1 MTLTPGTFVRV
12 GLLLLAAVVTQVSGF
27 AGIRVFG
34 GAPDLLPLVVA
45 AVALRGGSVAGAAVG
60 FATGLLAD
68 LALGHNLG
76 ASSLVLTAVGYG
88 VGRFGELRDPA
99 HGLIAVPVGGGATL
113 GYVAAFAA
121 VSFMLEIDVTVSALV
136 LRDALVTVV
145 LNAWLALP
153 VFGIVNRLLRP
164 VLAVEPGRRR
174 RSAET
179 RPTGPIGLRGLE
191 V

>member
-1 MTLTPGTFVRV
+1 VILTFGTVVRV
-12 GLLLLAAVVTQVSGF
+12 GLLLLAAVIVQISGF
-27 AGIRVFG
+27 SGIRIFG
-34 GAPDLLPLVVA
+34 GVPDLIPLVVA
-45 AVALRGGSVAGAAVG
+45 AIALYAGSVTGAGVG
-60 FATGLLAD
+60 FACGLLAD

-99 HGLIAVPVGGGATL
+99 HGLIAIPVGGGATL
-113 GYVAAFAA
+113 GYVVAFGA
-121 VSFMLEIDVTVSALV
+121 VNFMLEIDANVSALV
-136 LRDALVTVV
+136 LRDALVTVM

-153 VFGIVNRLLRP
+153 VFGIVKRLLRP
-164 VLAVEPGRRR
+164 VLAIEPGRRS

-179 RPTGPIGLRGLE
+179 RPTGPLGLRGLE

>member
-1 MTLTPGTFVRV
+1 VTVSVGAVVRV
-12 GLLLLAAVVTQVSGF
+12 GLLLLVAVVTQISGF
-27 AGIRVFG
+27 SGLRVFG
-34 GAPDLLPLVVA
+34 GVFDLIPLVVA
-45 AVALRGGSVAGAAVG
+45 AIALYGGSVTGAAVG
-60 FATGLLAD
+60 FSIGLLAD

-99 HGLIAVPVGGGATL
+99 HGLIAIPVGGAATF
-113 GYVAAFAA
+113 GYVVAFGL
-121 VSFMLEIDVTVSALV
+121 VNFMLEIDASISALV

-153 VFGIVNRLLRP
+153 VFGIVKRLLRP
-164 VLAVEPGRRR
+164 VLASEPGRRR
-174 RSAET
+174 RPAET
-179 RPTGPIGLRGLE
+179 RPTGPLGLRGLE

>member
-1 MTLTPGTFVRV
+1 MTPSGSAVLRV
-12 GLLLLAAVVTQVSGF
+12 ALLLLVAVVTQVSGF

-34 GAPDLLPLVVA
+34 GVFDLLPLVVA
-45 AVALRGGSVAGAAVG
+45 AIALYGGSVTGCAVG
-60 FATGLLAD
+60 FACGLLVD

-99 HGLIAVPVGGGATL
+99 HGLIAIPVGGVATL

-121 VSFMLEIDVTVSALV
+121 ISFMLEIDATVSALV
-136 LRDALVTVV
+136 LRDALITVL

-153 VFGIVNRLLRP
+153 VFGIVKRLLRP
-164 VLAVEPGRRR
+164 VLATEPGRRSR
-174 RSAET
+174 GAET
-179 RPTGPIGLRGLE
+179 RPTGPLGLRGLE

>member
-1 MTLTPGTFVRV
+1 MTVTVGAVIRV
-12 GLLLLAAVVTQVSGF
+12 SLLLLVAVVTQISGF
-27 AGIRVFG
+27 AGIRIFG
-34 GAPDLLPLVVA
+34 GVPDLIPLVVA
-45 AVALRGGSVAGAAVG
+45 AVALYGGSVTGAGVG
-60 FATGLLAD
+60 FAIGLLLD

-99 HGLIAVPVGGGATL
+99 HGLIAIPVGGAATL
-113 GYVAAFAA
+113 LYVVAFGA
-121 VSFMLEIDVTVSALV
+121 VSFMLQIDSSVSGLV
-136 LRDALVTVV
+136 LRDALITVL

-153 VFGIVNRLLRP
+153 VFGIVKRLLRP
-164 VLAVEPGRRR
+164 VLATEPGRRS

-179 RPTGPIGLRGLE
+179 RPTGPLGLRGLE